1 MVTYMCEPLSYPILS
16 CPVRTL
22 PFPSSPNL
30 VSFDS
35 ALQGDIGKRIYNT
48 FTVAD
53 HKMF

>member
-1 MVTYMCEPLSYPILS
+1 MVTYMCEPLSYPVLL
-16 CPVRTL
+16 VRTL